1 MAKPESAAEA
11 TNKTGSSVKP
21 GRETK
26 LRPKSKAEPK
36 TIKCLVWDLDNT
48 LWDGT
53 ILEGGDVK
61 LREGVEEVIRELDRR
76 GILLS
81 VASKNEP
88 ADALA
93 MLERFGLKEYFLVPQ
108 IGWGSKSDSM
118 ARIAKLLNLGLD
130 AFAFIDDQPA
140 EREEVRFHYPQV
152 RVHDAADYRRL
163 PDLPEF
169 TPQFITDDSRLRRRM
184 YLEDLK
190 RQEEEQLFG
199 NDSEAF
205 LKTLDMHLTLSPVKE
220 GDLERV
226 EELTLRTNQ
235 LNSTGA
241 TYDYEE
247 LRGFIRSRKHL
258 FLIAELTDRFGSY
271 GKIGLALAEKSETA
285 LTIKL
290 LLMSCRVMTRG
301 IGSALLVHLARAA
314 QGDGLELLAD
324 FVETGR
330 NRIMYIT
337 YKLMGFEEIRRD
349 GEWCLLRYAGGPKDY
364 PEYLRVEIR
373 P

>member
-1 MAKPESAAEA
+1 MAE
-11 TNKTGSSVKP
+11 
-21 GRETK
+21 
-26 LRPKSKAEPK
+26 LK

-53 ILEGGDVK
+53 LLEDGEVV
-61 LREGVEEVIRELDRR
+61 LREGAVEVLRELDRR
-76 GILLS
+76 GIMLS

-88 ADALA
+88 SDALEA
-93 MLERFGLKEYFLVPQ
+93 LSRFGLRDYFLVPQ
-108 IGWGSKSDSM
+108 VGWNSKSDSVAEI
-118 ARIAKLLNLGLD
+118 ARLLNLGLD
-130 AFAFIDDQPA
+130 AFAFIDDQPV
-140 EREEVRFHYPQV
+140 EREEVLFHHPQV
-152 RVHDAADYRRL
+152 RVYDAADYPKL
-163 PDLPEF
+163 PALPEF
-169 TPQFITDDSRLRRRM
+169 TPQFVTEDSRLRRLM
-184 YLEDLK
+184 YLEDFK
-190 RQEEEQLFG
+190 RQEQEERFG
-199 NDSEAF
+199 GDSEAF
-205 LKTLDMHLTLSPVKE
+205 LRTLNMHLTLSPVKE
-220 GDLERV
+220 GDLDRV

-247 LRGFIRSRKHL
+247 LCGFIRSQKHL
-258 FLIAELTDRFGSY
+258 FLVAELTDRFGSY

-285 LTIKL
+285 LTVKL

-324 FVETGR
+324 FIETGR

-349 GEWCLLRYAGGPKDY
+349 GERCLLRYAGGPKDY
-364 PEYLRVEIR
+364 PEYLRVEVGL
-373 P
+373 